1 MQHFFPRM
9 HEGPISVWEYRAFM
23 HFFFSRNLRKVC
35 SPIRQGSRNSFKTS
49 PESLPGASV
58 HFRAHAGAAGWIP
71 SLAIIRAFLFGHPIG
86 IVDLLFDGPAIVL
99 ALGVHDVQEITAM
112 GVARG
117 IVGEL
122 PVTGDAVGDEFAG
135 LFSAFVE
142 TGIEKGRTVV
152 ITPLIADGA
161 SVLALAVG
169 RHGSGMGWDNGI
181 Q

>member
-1 MQHFFPRM
+1 MFTNQTGKQKRLQNVP
-9 HEGPISVWEYRAFM
+9 G
-23 HFFFSRNLRKVC
+23 
-35 SPIRQGSRNSFKTS
+35 
-49 PESLPGASV
+49 SLPGASV
-58 HFRAHAGAAGWIP
+58 HLRAHAGAAGRIP

-99 ALGVHDVQEITAM
+99 TLGVHDVQQVTAM

-142 TGIEKGRTVV
+142 TGIEKGRTVAV
-152 ITPLIADGA
+152 TPLIADGA
-161 SVLALAVG
+161 SILALAVG
-169 RHGSGMGWDNGI
+169 CHGSGMGRDNSVE
-181 Q
+181 QEKERHDD